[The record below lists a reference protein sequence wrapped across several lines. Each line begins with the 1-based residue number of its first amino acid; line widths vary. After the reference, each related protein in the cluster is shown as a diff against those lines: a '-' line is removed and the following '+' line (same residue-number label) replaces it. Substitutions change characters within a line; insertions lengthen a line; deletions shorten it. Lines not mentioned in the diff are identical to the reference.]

1 MRVAAA
7 DGQWIKKPGR
17 TVAAE
22 RYERYAVVTHLV
34 RPGERL
40 AQTLAPYLAGRVGA
54 RDVVAVGEKIV
65 AIAEGR
71 AVLLRA
77 VTPGWLARW
86 LASRVS
92 QLGHGLGLRR
102 PETMEMAIREAGWPR
117 ILLAAAVGAAGRLL
131 GRRGG
136 FYRVAGR
143 RVAAIDGPG
152 PTTIAPYDRYIVLA
166 PCRAGE
172 FCTAMARRLGAG
184 VAVVDVNDLGSEV
197 LAVSAG
203 VDGRAVQELLR
214 DNPMGQ
220 GAQRTPVMVLRR
232 RVVGWSASA
241 CGGRSHPTGGRGA
254 ACGAGPIAT
263 RSYNGAKTRA
273 GGDPRQRGRHLWR
286 FLRPCGSTDTSS

>member
-1 MRVAAA
+1 MRVDHAA
-7 DGQWIKKPGR
+7 DGQWIRKSAR
-17 TVAAE
+17 EVAAQ

-40 AQTLAPYLAGRVGA
+40 AQTLAPYLAGRVGSY
-54 RDVVAVGEKIV
+54 DVVAVGEKVV

-71 AVLLRA
+71 AVLLRTVA
-77 VTPGWLARW
+77 PGWLARW

-92 QLGHGLGLRR
+92 QPGHGLGLRR

-152 PTTIAPYDRYIVLA
+152 PTTIAPYHRYIVLA
-166 PCRAGE
+166 PCRAAE
-172 FCTAMARRLGAG
+172 FCATLARRLGAG
-184 VAVVDVNDLGSEV
+184 AAVVDVNDLGSEV
-197 LAVSAG
+197 LAVSSG
-203 VDGRAVQELLR
+203 VDARVVRELLR

-232 RVVGWSASA
+232 RAVG
-241 CGGRSHPTGGRGA
+241 GVE
-254 ACGAGPIAT
+254 CGAGRVAAPG
-263 RSYNGAKTRA
+263 YNGDKTRA
-273 GGDPRQRGRHLWR
+273 GGDPR
-286 FLRPCGSTDTSS
+286 

>member
-7 DGQWIKKPGR
+7 DGQWIRKPGR
-17 TVAAE
+17 EVAAQ

-34 RPGERL
+34 RPGEPL
-40 AQTLAPYLAGRVGA
+40 ARTLVPYLAGRVGA
-54 RDVVAVGEKIV
+54 CDVVAVGEKVV

-71 AVLLRA
+71 AVLLRW
-77 VTPGWLARW
+77 VTPGWFARW
-86 LASRVS
+86 LSRRVS
-92 QLGHGLGLRR
+92 QRGYGLGLRR

-117 ILLAAAVGAAGRLL
+117 ILLAAAVGAAGRLV

-152 PTTIAPYDRYIVLA
+152 PSTIAPYDRYIVLA
-166 PCRAGE
+166 PCRAAE
-172 FCTAMARRLGAG
+172 FCAALARRIGAG

-203 VDGRAVQELLR
+203 VEARMVQELLR

-220 GAQRTPVMVLRR
+220 GAQRTPVMVLRPR
-232 RVVGWSASA
+232 ALGVPAPPAAG
-241 CGGRSHPTGGRGA
+241 TRGA
-254 ACGAGPIAT
+254 GLSG
-263 RSYNGAKTRA
+263 
-273 GGDPRQRGRHLWR
+273 L
-286 FLRPCGSTDTSS
+286 